1 MLICP
6 RDTTSTL
13 QTVTEHGI
21 EIDRC
26 PACQGAW
33 YDFDELPKLESTV
46 APEDAASGMVEYSKH
61 ESTITCPVGGEP
73 MVAFNYRAYNLELD
87 GCPAEHGFWL
97 DAGESERV
105 REIMRERVRGLHRAG
120 SAQKAWNRSRGR
132 DTSRGVI
139 DQIRNLFRR

>member
-6 RDTTSTL
+6 RDNTTEL
-13 QTVTEHGI
+13 QTVREHGI

-26 PACQGAW
+26 PACHGAW
-33 YDFDELPKLESTV
+33 YDFDELAALESTV
-46 APEDAASGMVEYSKH
+46 AREDAVSGMVEYSKH
-61 ESTITCPVGGEP
+61 DSTLHCPVGGEP

-105 REIMRERVRGLHRAG
+105 REIMRERVSGLRRAG
-120 SAQKAWNRSRGR
+120 SAQKAWNRARGR
-132 DTSRGVI
+132 DTSPGVI